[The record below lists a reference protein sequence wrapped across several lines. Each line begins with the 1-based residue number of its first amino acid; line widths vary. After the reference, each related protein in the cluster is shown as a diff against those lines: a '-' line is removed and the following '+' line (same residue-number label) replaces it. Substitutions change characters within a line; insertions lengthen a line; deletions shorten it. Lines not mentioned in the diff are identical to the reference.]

1 MAQAWRGA
9 WFDAERDEA
18 LRLLEDELDAP
29 GAWQPAQALWGGAD
43 EADIGGGAPA
53 GPHEA
58 WQARARPR
66 AGGPVSR
73 GLCQGRIQGGGN
85 SASSRGRAQRARVFL
100 SRVHW
105 VQGTSLGLVA

>member
-53 GPHEA
+53 GALEA
-58 WQARARPR
+58 WQARTRLGPR
-66 AGGPVSR
+66 DPVSCS
-73 GLCQGRIQGGGN
+73 LCKFRVN
-85 SASSRGRAQRARVFL
+85 SAPSYPGR
-100 SRVHW
+100 S
-105 VQGTSLGLVA
+105 GLV